1 MIDSAANQLTKT
13 AIVVT
18 CIFMV
23 CLGYEMFYYT
33 LGTLQVFS
41 FVLNSPQQ
49 KVNAINIPY
58 LPFCPLQSI
67 ASSTSERE

>member
-1 MIDSAANQLTKT
+1 MEILLCIFFQSSSVFESSRVIDSAATQLTKT

-33 LGTLQVFS
+33 LGTLQVFK
-41 FVLNSPQQ
+41 FVLNSPLQ
-49 KVNAINIPY
+49 KVS
-58 LPFCPLQSI
+58 FM
-67 ASSTSERE
+67 